1 MADNDNG
8 DLDPRRNETQQ
19 DDADD
24 GPLLSFDFDE
34 EPMPHWSEPGSG
46 EKPDGGDRPDP
57 PEIDVTTQGKSR
69 LFPQLPDDPH
79 LVDTSDTGLLDAV
92 RSDTIPTV
100 SPNTEEEFS
109 DASRLSAEEAAKTSG
124 RTSETNTESGTDEFF
139 QDEVSTDEL
148 FGESLFEDEEVFDEE
163 LFDDAPIIGGNDG
176 DEGPVF
182 DTGPID
188 EVGIQER
195 GNDRTD
201 GVISANEG
209 AEPDNELR
217 IENEEVELVETPVD
231 ADSLSA
237 SEASESVEEPT
248 AELVLDEETP
258 QLTEEEVELVETPVD
273 ADSLSASE
281 ASESVEEPIAE
292 LVLDEETPQ
301 LTEQE
306 IEKQEIGIEKDDALT
321 LSTEQ
326 RRVEEQTKP
335 SPRVIELFDTPP
347 SQRIMASVDEH
358 QRGPN
363 EQRQDREGGDLTDF
377 DGPAPHWREGRQDY
391 EESTSMNE
399 DDRVVTHGSA
409 KSDNQDG
416 GGRSS
421 GRNLPVAIAVGL
433 ALAAAFFGLLKVG
446 PWAILIMVLAALGL
460 AALEFF
466 TSAQNLGYRPA
477 TLLGLAAVVGLSLGA
492 YHRGYEA
499 YPVVFALLV
508 VTGLCWFLFDVESQ
522 HATANFA
529 VTLLGFGWVG
539 GLGSFGALIL
549 AQPHGD
555 AILIGAVIGTISYDV
570 GGYVIGSTT
579 GQSKIAPRVSPNK
592 TYEGLIGGMLLSIVV
607 TTLVLNRFP
616 GIYPWS
622 ESMMNCFW
630 LGVAIALAAPIG
642 DLAQSMIKRDMG
654 VKDMGTLLPGHGGV
668 FDRFDALLFVLPTTY
683 FVADLVL
690 S

>member
-1 MADNDNG
+1 MADSDNG
-8 DLDPRRNETQQ
+8 DLDPRQNETEH
-19 DDADD
+19 DDVDD
-24 GPLLSFDFDE
+24 EPLLSFDFDE

-46 EKPDGGDRPDP
+46 EKPDGGERPDP
-57 PEIDVTTQGKSR
+57 PEIDATTLGRSR

-79 LVDTSDTGLLDAV
+79 LVDTSDTGLMDAV
-92 RSDTIPTV
+92 RSDTVPTV
-100 SPNTEEEFS
+100 SPGTEEELFDTGPLSVEDSTQTIGQTS
-109 DASRLSAEEAAKTSG
+109 DTSHASS
-124 RTSETNTESGTDEFF
+124 TDEFF

-163 LFDDAPIIGGNDG
+163 LFDDAPIIGAAEGDG
-176 DEGPVF
+176 GPVF
-182 DTGPID
+182 DTGPIHEVEVEERD
-188 EVGIQER
+188 EDRSDEAVGVEKDAAPDKDLEIEEEAFEITDPPAEA
-195 GNDRTD
+195 NSLSRTED
-201 GVISANEG
+201 S
-209 AEPDNELR
+209 NELS
-217 IENEEVELVETPVD
+217 ELVG
-231 ADSLSA
+231 
-237 SEASESVEEPT
+237 EPT
-248 AELVLDEETP
+248 AELVLDEQTP
-258 QLTEEEVELVETPVD
+258 QLTQEDVEQQAVGVETD
-273 ADSLSASE
+273 GDLAS
-281 ASESVEEPIAE
+281 SP
-292 LVLDEETPQ
+292 
-301 LTEQE
+301 EQE
-306 IEKQEIGIEKDDALT
+306 RLEQE
-321 LSTEQ
+321 
-326 RRVEEQTKP
+326 VKP

-347 SQRIMASVDEH
+347 SQRIMASADEP
-358 QRGPN
+358 QSEPN
-363 EQRQDREGGDLTDF
+363 EQRRDRDGGDWKDF
-377 DGPAPHWREGRQDY
+377 GGPAPHWREGRQDY
-391 EESTSMNE
+391 EDSTSMNE
-399 DDRVVTHGSA
+399 DDRVVTHSST

-416 GGRSS
+416 AGRSS
-421 GRNLPVAIAVGL
+421 GRNLPVAIVVGL

-446 PWAILIMVLAALGL
+446 PWAILIMVLVALGL

-592 TYEGLIGGMLLSIVV
+592 TYEGLIGGMMLSIVV

-616 GIYPWS
+616 GVYPWS

-630 LGVAIALAAPIG
+630 LGLAIALAAPIG

-690 S
+690 N

>member
-258 QLTEEEVELVETPVD
+258 QLTE
-273 ADSLSASE
+273 
-281 ASESVEEPIAE
+281 
-292 LVLDEETPQ
+292 
-301 LTEQE
+301 QE

-321 LSTEQ
+321 LSAEQ
-326 RRVEEQTKP
+326 RRVEEQTKL

-363 EQRQDREGGDLTDF
+363 EQRQDRESGDLTDF

-446 PWAILIMVLAALGL
+446 PWAILIMVLVALGL

>member
-100 SPNTEEEFS
+100 SSNTEEEFS
-109 DASRLSAEEAAKTSG
+109 DSSRLSAEEAAKTSG

-258 QLTEEEVELVETPVD
+258 QLTG
-273 ADSLSASE
+273 
-281 ASESVEEPIAE
+281 
-292 LVLDEETPQ
+292 
-301 LTEQE
+301 QE
-306 IEKQEIGIEKDDALT
+306 IEKQEIGVEKDDALT

>member
-1 MADNDNG
+1 MADSDNG
-8 DLDPRRNETQQ
+8 DLDPRQNETEH
-19 DDADD
+19 DDVDD
-24 GPLLSFDFDE
+24 EPLLSFDFDE

-46 EKPDGGDRPDP
+46 EKPDGGERPDP
-57 PEIDVTTQGKSR
+57 PEIDATTLGRSR

-79 LVDTSDTGLLDAV
+79 LVDTSDTGLMDAV
-92 RSDTIPTV
+92 RSDTVPTV
-100 SPNTEEEFS
+100 SPGTEEELFDTGPLSVEDSTQISGQTS
-109 DASRLSAEEAAKTSG
+109 DANSAS
-124 RTSETNTESGTDEFF
+124 STDEFF

-163 LFDDAPIIGGNDG
+163 LFDDAPIIGATEGDG
-176 DEGPVF
+176 DPVF
-182 DTGPID
+182 DTGPIHEVEVEERD
-188 EVGIQER
+188 EDRSDQAVGVEKDAAPDKDLEIEEEAFEITDPPAEA
-195 GNDRTD
+195 NSLSRTED
-201 GVISANEG
+201 S
-209 AEPDNELR
+209 NELS
-217 IENEEVELVETPVD
+217 ELVG
-231 ADSLSA
+231 
-237 SEASESVEEPT
+237 EPT
-248 AELVLDEETP
+248 AELVLDEQTP
-258 QLTEEEVELVETPVD
+258 QLTQEDVEQQAVGVETD
-273 ADSLSASE
+273 GDLAS
-281 ASESVEEPIAE
+281 SP
-292 LVLDEETPQ
+292 
-301 LTEQE
+301 EQE
-306 IEKQEIGIEKDDALT
+306 RLEQE
-321 LSTEQ
+321 
-326 RRVEEQTKP
+326 VKP

-347 SQRIMASVDEH
+347 SQRIMASADEP
-358 QRGPN
+358 QSEPN
-363 EQRQDREGGDLTDF
+363 EQRRDRDGGDWKDF
-377 DGPAPHWREGRQDY
+377 GGPAPHWREGRQDY
-391 EESTSMNE
+391 EDSTSMNE
-399 DDRVVTHGSA
+399 DDRVVTHSST

-416 GGRSS
+416 AGRSS
-421 GRNLPVAIAVGL
+421 GRNLPVAIVVGL

-446 PWAILIMVLAALGL
+446 PWAILIMVLVALGL

-592 TYEGLIGGMLLSIVV
+592 TYEGLIGGMMLSIVV

-616 GIYPWS
+616 GVYPWS

-630 LGVAIALAAPIG
+630 LGLAIALAAPIG

-690 S
+690 N

>member
-258 QLTEEEVELVETPVD
+258 QLTE
-273 ADSLSASE
+273 
-281 ASESVEEPIAE
+281 
-292 LVLDEETPQ
+292 
-301 LTEQE
+301 QE

-446 PWAILIMVLAALGL
+446 PWAILIMVLVALGL

>member
-109 DASRLSAEEAAKTSG
+109 DSSRLSAEEAAKTSG

-195 GNDRTD
+195 DNDRTD
-201 GVISANEG
+201 GVISADEG

-258 QLTEEEVELVETPVD
+258 QLTE
-273 ADSLSASE
+273 
-281 ASESVEEPIAE
+281 
-292 LVLDEETPQ
+292 
-301 LTEQE
+301 QE

-321 LSTEQ
+321 LSAEQ
-326 RRVEEQTKP
+326 RRVEEQTKL

-399 DDRVVTHGSA
+399 DDRVVTHGSV

-446 PWAILIMVLAALGL
+446 PWAILIMVLVALGL

>member
-8 DLDPRRNETQQ
+8 DLDPRRNETQL

-109 DASRLSAEEAAKTSG
+109 DSSRLSAEEAAKTSG

-258 QLTEEEVELVETPVD
+258 QLTE
-273 ADSLSASE
+273 
-281 ASESVEEPIAE
+281 
-292 LVLDEETPQ
+292 
-301 LTEQE
+301 QE

-321 LSTEQ
+321 LSAEQ
-326 RRVEEQTKP
+326 RRVEEQTKL

-363 EQRQDREGGDLTDF
+363 EQRQDRESGDLTDF

-446 PWAILIMVLAALGL
+446 PWAILIMVLVALGL

>member
-1 MADNDNG
+1 MADSDNG
-8 DLDPRRNETQQ
+8 DLNPRHDENEN

-46 EKPDGGDRPDP
+46 ERPDGGERPDP
-57 PEIDVTTQGKSR
+57 PEIDATTLGRSR

-79 LVDTSDTGLLDAV
+79 LVDTSDTGLMDAV
-92 RSDTIPTV
+92 RSDTVPTV
-100 SPNTEEEFS
+100 SPSTEEELFDTGPLPVEDPAQTIEQS
-109 DASRLSAEEAAKTSG
+109 
-124 RTSETNTESGTDEFF
+124 SETDSAFNKDQFS

-148 FGESLFEDEEVFDEE
+148 FSESLFEDEEVFDEE
-163 LFDDAPIIGGNDG
+163 LFDEAPIIGGTDR
-176 DEGPVF
+176 DEGLIF
-182 DTGPID
+182 DTGPIN
-188 EVGIQER
+188 EVGIEER
-195 GNDRTD
+195 ADDHSDQAIGAD
-201 GVISANEG
+201 EG
-209 AEPDNELR
+209 AVPNSDLEIEKAGIELT
-217 IENEEVELVETPVD
+217 ETPAE
-231 ADSLSA
+231 ADSPLHIEDSSDPA
-237 SEASESVEEPT
+237 KLVGEPT
-248 AELVLDEETP
+248 AELILGEETS
-258 QLTEEEVELVETPVD
+258 QVTGDDDDKGDTD
-273 ADSLSASE
+273 A
-281 ASESVEEPIAE
+281 
-292 LVLDEETPQ
+292 
-301 LTEQE
+301 
-306 IEKQEIGIEKDDALT
+306 EKDGGPTSTSDQERLERDA
-321 LSTEQ
+321 
-326 RRVEEQTKP
+326 KP

-347 SQRIMASVDEH
+347 SQRVMASADEP
-358 QRGPN
+358 QSGPN
-363 EQRQDREGGDLTDF
+363 EQRNDREGGDWKDF
-377 DGPAPHWREGRQDY
+377 GGPAPHWREGRQDY
-391 EESTSMNE
+391 EESSSMHE
-399 DDRVVTHGSA
+399 DDRVVTHSSV
-409 KSDNQDG
+409 KSDAQEG
-416 GGRSS
+416 QGRSS

-446 PWAILIMVLAALGL
+446 PWAILIMVLVALGL

-477 TLLGLAAVVGLSLGA
+477 TLLGLAGVVGVSLGA

-592 TYEGLIGGMLLSIVV
+592 TYEGLIGGMMLSIVI

-616 GIYPWS
+616 GVFPWS
-622 ESMMNCFW
+622 ESMMDCFW
-630 LGVAIALAAPIG
+630 LGLAIALAAPIG

>member
-24 GPLLSFDFDE
+24 GPLLSFYFDE

-248 AELVLDEETP
+248 
-258 QLTEEEVELVETPVD
+258 
-273 ADSLSASE
+273 
-281 ASESVEEPIAE
+281 AE

>member
-258 QLTEEEVELVETPVD
+258 QLTG
-273 ADSLSASE
+273 
-281 ASESVEEPIAE
+281 
-292 LVLDEETPQ
+292 
-301 LTEQE
+301 QE
-306 IEKQEIGIEKDDALT
+306 IEKQEIGVEKDDALT
-321 LSTEQ
+321 LSAEQ

>member
-1 MADNDNG
+1 MADSDNG
-8 DLDPRRNETQQ
+8 DLDPRQNETEH
-19 DDADD
+19 DDVDD
-24 GPLLSFDFDE
+24 EPLLSFDFDE

-46 EKPDGGDRPDP
+46 EKPDGGERPDP
-57 PEIDVTTQGKSR
+57 PEIDATTLGRSR

-79 LVDTSDTGLLDAV
+79 LVDTSDTGLMDAV
-92 RSDTIPTV
+92 RSDTVPTV
-100 SPNTEEEFS
+100 SPGTEEELFDTGPLSVEDSTQTIGQTS
-109 DASRLSAEEAAKTSG
+109 DTSHASS
-124 RTSETNTESGTDEFF
+124 TDEFF

-163 LFDDAPIIGGNDG
+163 LFDDAPIIGAAEGDG
-176 DEGPVF
+176 GPVF
-182 DTGPID
+182 DTGPIHEVEVEERD
-188 EVGIQER
+188 EDRSDEAVGVEKDAAPDKDLEIEEEAFEIA
-195 GNDRTD
+195 NPPAEANSLSRTED
-201 GVISANEG
+201 S
-209 AEPDNELR
+209 NELS
-217 IENEEVELVETPVD
+217 ELVG
-231 ADSLSA
+231 
-237 SEASESVEEPT
+237 EPT
-248 AELVLDEETP
+248 AELVLDEQTP
-258 QLTEEEVELVETPVD
+258 QLTQEDVEQQAVGVETD
-273 ADSLSASE
+273 GDLAS
-281 ASESVEEPIAE
+281 SP
-292 LVLDEETPQ
+292 
-301 LTEQE
+301 EQE
-306 IEKQEIGIEKDDALT
+306 RLEQE
-321 LSTEQ
+321 
-326 RRVEEQTKP
+326 VKP

-347 SQRIMASVDEH
+347 SQRIMASADEP
-358 QRGPN
+358 QSEPN
-363 EQRQDREGGDLTDF
+363 EQRRDRDGGDWKDF
-377 DGPAPHWREGRQDY
+377 GGPAPHWREGRQDY
-391 EESTSMNE
+391 EDSTSMNE
-399 DDRVVTHGSA
+399 DDRVVTHSST

-416 GGRSS
+416 AGRSS
-421 GRNLPVAIAVGL
+421 GRNLPVAIVVGL

-446 PWAILIMVLAALGL
+446 PWAILIMVLVALGL

-592 TYEGLIGGMLLSIVV
+592 TYEGLIGGMMLSIVV

-616 GIYPWS
+616 GVYPWS

-630 LGVAIALAAPIG
+630 LGLAIALAAPIG

-690 S
+690 N

>member
-1 MADNDNG
+1 MADSDNG
-8 DLDPRRNETQQ
+8 DLDPRQNETEH
-19 DDADD
+19 DDVDD
-24 GPLLSFDFDE
+24 EPLLSFDFDE

-46 EKPDGGDRPDP
+46 EKPDGGERPDP
-57 PEIDVTTQGKSR
+57 PEIDATTLGRSR

-79 LVDTSDTGLLDAV
+79 LVDTSDTGLMDAV
-92 RSDTIPTV
+92 RSDTVPTV
-100 SPNTEEEFS
+100 SPGTEEELFDTGPLSVEDSTQISGQTS
-109 DASRLSAEEAAKTSG
+109 DANSAS
-124 RTSETNTESGTDEFF
+124 STDEFF

-163 LFDDAPIIGGNDG
+163 LFDDAPIIGATEGDG
-176 DEGPVF
+176 GPVF
-182 DTGPID
+182 DTGPIHEVEVEERD
-188 EVGIQER
+188 EDRSDEAVGVEK
-195 GNDRTD
+195 D
-201 GVISANEG
+201 VA
-209 AEPDNELR
+209 PDNDLEIEEEAFEITDPPAEANSLSRTEDSNELS
-217 IENEEVELVETPVD
+217 ELVG
-231 ADSLSA
+231 
-237 SEASESVEEPT
+237 EPT
-248 AELVLDEETP
+248 TELVLDEQTP
-258 QLTEEEVELVETPVD
+258 QLTQEDVEQQAVGVET
-273 ADSLSASE
+273 DSDLAS
-281 ASESVEEPIAE
+281 SP
-292 LVLDEETPQ
+292 
-301 LTEQE
+301 EQE
-306 IEKQEIGIEKDDALT
+306 RLEQE
-321 LSTEQ
+321 
-326 RRVEEQTKP
+326 VKP

-347 SQRIMASVDEH
+347 SQRIMASADEP
-358 QRGPN
+358 QSEPN
-363 EQRQDREGGDLTDF
+363 EQRRDRDGGDWKDF
-377 DGPAPHWREGRQDY
+377 GGPAPHWREGRQDY
-391 EESTSMNE
+391 EDSTSMNE
-399 DDRVVTHGSA
+399 DDRVVTHSST

-416 GGRSS
+416 AGRSS
-421 GRNLPVAIAVGL
+421 GRNLPVAIVVGL

-446 PWAILIMVLAALGL
+446 PWAILIMVLVALGL

-592 TYEGLIGGMLLSIVV
+592 TYEGLIGGMMLSIVV

-616 GIYPWS
+616 GVYPWS

-630 LGVAIALAAPIG
+630 LGLAIALAAPIG

-690 S
+690 N

>member
-109 DASRLSAEEAAKTSG
+109 DSSRLSAEETAKTSG

-217 IENEEVELVETPVD
+217 IENEEVELVETSVD
-231 ADSLSA
+231 ADSLSSSEA
-237 SEASESVEEPT
+237 FSEASESVEEPT
-248 AELVLDEETP
+248 
-258 QLTEEEVELVETPVD
+258 
-273 ADSLSASE
+273 
-281 ASESVEEPIAE
+281 AE

-321 LSTEQ
+321 LSAEQ
-326 RRVEEQTKP
+326 RRVEEQTKL

-347 SQRIMASVDEH
+347 SQRIMASVGEH

-363 EQRQDREGGDLTDF
+363 EQRQDRESGDLTDF

-399 DDRVVTHGSA
+399 DDRVVTHGSV

-446 PWAILIMVLAALGL
+446 PWAILIMVLVALGL

>member
-1 MADNDNG
+1 MADSDNG
-8 DLDPRRNETQQ
+8 DLDPRQNETEH
-19 DDADD
+19 DDVDD
-24 GPLLSFDFDE
+24 EPLLSFDFDE

-46 EKPDGGDRPDP
+46 EKPDGGERPDP
-57 PEIDVTTQGKSR
+57 PEIDATTMGRSR

-79 LVDTSDTGLLDAV
+79 LVDTSDTGLMDAV

-100 SPNTEEEFS
+100 SPGTEEELFDTGPLSVEDSTQISGQTS
-109 DASRLSAEEAAKTSG
+109 DANSAS
-124 RTSETNTESGTDEFF
+124 STDEFF

-163 LFDDAPIIGGNDG
+163 LFDDAPIIGGTEGDG
-176 DEGPVF
+176 GPVF
-182 DTGPID
+182 DTGPIHEVEVEERDEDRSD
-188 EVGIQER
+188 EVV
-195 GNDRTD
+195 
-201 GVISANEG
+201 GVEKDA
-209 AEPDNELR
+209 APDNDLEKEEEEFEITDPPAETNSLTR
-217 IENEEVELVETPVD
+217 IEDSNELSELVG
-231 ADSLSA
+231 
-237 SEASESVEEPT
+237 EPT
-248 AELVLDEETP
+248 AELVLDEQTP
-258 QLTEEEVELVETPVD
+258 QLAQEDVEQQAVGVETESD
-273 ADSLSASE
+273 SAS
-281 ASESVEEPIAE
+281 SP
-292 LVLDEETPQ
+292 
-301 LTEQE
+301 EQE
-306 IEKQEIGIEKDDALT
+306 RLEQE
-321 LSTEQ
+321 
-326 RRVEEQTKP
+326 VKP

-347 SQRIMASVDEH
+347 SQRIMARADEA
-358 QRGPN
+358 QSEPN
-363 EQRQDREGGDLTDF
+363 EQRRDRDGGDWKDF
-377 DGPAPHWREGRQDY
+377 GGPAPHWREGRQDY
-391 EESTSMNE
+391 EDSTSMNE
-399 DDRVVTHGSA
+399 DDRVVTHSST

-416 GGRSS
+416 AGRSS
-421 GRNLPVAIAVGL
+421 GRNLPVAIVVGL

-446 PWAILIMVLAALGL
+446 PWAILIMVLVALGL

-549 AQPHGD
+549 AEPHGD

-592 TYEGLIGGMLLSIVV
+592 TYEGLIGGMMLSIVV

-616 GIYPWS
+616 GVYPWS

-630 LGVAIALAAPIG
+630 LGLAIALAAPIG

-690 S
+690 N

>member
-109 DASRLSAEEAAKTSG
+109 DSSRLSAEEAAKTSG

-258 QLTEEEVELVETPVD
+258 QLTE
-273 ADSLSASE
+273 
-281 ASESVEEPIAE
+281 
-292 LVLDEETPQ
+292 
-301 LTEQE
+301 QE

-409 KSDNQDG
+409 KSDIQDG
-416 GGRSS
+416 GRRPS

>member
-1 MADNDNG
+1 MADSDNG
-8 DLDPRRNETQQ
+8 DLDPRQNETEH
-19 DDADD
+19 DDVDD
-24 GPLLSFDFDE
+24 EPLLSFDFDE

-46 EKPDGGDRPDP
+46 EKPDGGERPDP
-57 PEIDVTTQGKSR
+57 PEIDATTLGRSR

-79 LVDTSDTGLLDAV
+79 LVDTSDTGLMDAV
-92 RSDTIPTV
+92 RSDTVPTV
-100 SPNTEEEFS
+100 SPGTEEELFDTGPLSVEDSTQISGQTS
-109 DASRLSAEEAAKTSG
+109 DANSAS
-124 RTSETNTESGTDEFF
+124 STDEFF

-163 LFDDAPIIGGNDG
+163 LFDDAPIIGATEGDG
-176 DEGPVF
+176 GPVF
-182 DTGPID
+182 DTGPIREVEVEERD
-188 EVGIQER
+188 E
-195 GNDRTD
+195 DRSDEAAGVEKDAAPDKDLEIEEEAFEITD
-201 GVISANEG
+201 PPAEANSLSRT
-209 AEPDNELR
+209 ADSNELS
-217 IENEEVELVETPVD
+217 ELVG
-231 ADSLSA
+231 
-237 SEASESVEEPT
+237 EPT
-248 AELVLDEETP
+248 AELVLDEQTP
-258 QLTEEEVELVETPVD
+258 QLTQEDVEQQAVGVETD
-273 ADSLSASE
+273 GDLAS
-281 ASESVEEPIAE
+281 SP
-292 LVLDEETPQ
+292 
-301 LTEQE
+301 EQE
-306 IEKQEIGIEKDDALT
+306 RLEQE
-321 LSTEQ
+321 
-326 RRVEEQTKP
+326 VKP

-347 SQRIMASVDEH
+347 SQRIMASADEP
-358 QRGPN
+358 QSEPN
-363 EQRQDREGGDLTDF
+363 EQRRDRDGGDWKDF
-377 DGPAPHWREGRQDY
+377 GGPAPHWREGRQDY
-391 EESTSMNE
+391 EDSTSMNE
-399 DDRVVTHGSA
+399 DDRVVTHSST

-416 GGRSS
+416 AGRSS
-421 GRNLPVAIAVGL
+421 GRNLPVAIVVGL

-446 PWAILIMVLAALGL
+446 PWAILIMVLVALGL

-592 TYEGLIGGMLLSIVV
+592 TYEGLIGGMMLSIVV

-616 GIYPWS
+616 GVYPWS

-630 LGVAIALAAPIG
+630 LGLAIALAAPIG

-690 S
+690 N

>member
-109 DASRLSAEEAAKTSG
+109 DSSRLSAEEAAKTSG

-195 GNDRTD
+195 DNDRTD
-201 GVISANEG
+201 VVISADEG

-217 IENEEVELVETPVD
+217 IENEEVELVETSVD
-231 ADSLSA
+231 ADSLSSSEA
-237 SEASESVEEPT
+237 FSEASESVEEPT
-248 AELVLDEETP
+248 
-258 QLTEEEVELVETPVD
+258 
-273 ADSLSASE
+273 
-281 ASESVEEPIAE
+281 AE

-321 LSTEQ
+321 LSAEQ
-326 RRVEEQTKP
+326 RRVEEQTKL

-363 EQRQDREGGDLTDF
+363 EQRQDRESGDLTDF

-399 DDRVVTHGSA
+399 DDRVVTHGSV

-446 PWAILIMVLAALGL
+446 PWAILIMVLVALGL

-690 S
+690 N

>member
-109 DASRLSAEEAAKTSG
+109 DSSRLSAEEAAKTSG

-195 GNDRTD
+195 DNDRTD
-201 GVISANEG
+201 VVISADEG
-209 AEPDNELR
+209 AEPDNGLR
-217 IENEEVELVETPVD
+217 IENEEVELVETSVD
-231 ADSLSA
+231 ADSLSSSEA
-237 SEASESVEEPT
+237 FSEASESVEEPT
-248 AELVLDEETP
+248 
-258 QLTEEEVELVETPVD
+258 
-273 ADSLSASE
+273 
-281 ASESVEEPIAE
+281 AE

>member
-1 MADNDNG
+1 MADSDNG
-8 DLDPRRNETQQ
+8 DLDPRQNETEH

-46 EKPDGGDRPDP
+46 EKPDGGERPDP
-57 PEIDVTTQGKSR
+57 PELDATTLGRSR

-79 LVDTSDTGLLDAV
+79 LVDTSDTGLMDAV
-92 RSDTIPTV
+92 RSDTVPTV
-100 SPNTEEEFS
+100 SPGTEEELFDTGPLSVEDSTQISGQTS
-109 DASRLSAEEAAKTSG
+109 DANSAS
-124 RTSETNTESGTDEFF
+124 STDEFF

-163 LFDDAPIIGGNDG
+163 LFDDAPIIGAAEGDG
-176 DEGPVF
+176 GPVF
-182 DTGPID
+182 DTGPIHEVEVEERD
-188 EVGIQER
+188 EDRSDEAVGVEK
-195 GNDRTD
+195 D
-201 GVISANEG
+201 A
-209 AEPDNELR
+209 APDNDLEIEEEAFEITDPPAEANSLSRTEDSNELS
-217 IENEEVELVETPVD
+217 ELVG
-231 ADSLSA
+231 
-237 SEASESVEEPT
+237 EPT
-248 AELVLDEETP
+248 AELVLDEQTP
-258 QLTEEEVELVETPVD
+258 QLTQEDIEQKAVGVET
-273 ADSLSASE
+273 DSDLAS
-281 ASESVEEPIAE
+281 SP
-292 LVLDEETPQ
+292 
-301 LTEQE
+301 EQE
-306 IEKQEIGIEKDDALT
+306 RLEQE
-321 LSTEQ
+321 
-326 RRVEEQTKP
+326 VKP

-347 SQRIMASVDEH
+347 SQRIMASADEP
-358 QRGPN
+358 QSEPN
-363 EQRQDREGGDLTDF
+363 EQRRDRDGGDWKDF
-377 DGPAPHWREGRQDY
+377 GGPAPHWREGRQDY
-391 EESTSMNE
+391 EDSTSMNE
-399 DDRVVTHGSA
+399 DDRVVTHSST

-416 GGRSS
+416 AGRSS
-421 GRNLPVAIAVGL
+421 GRNLPVAIVVGL

-446 PWAILIMVLAALGL
+446 PWAILIMVLVALGL

-508 VTGLCWFLFDVESQ
+508 VTGFCWFLFDVESQ

-592 TYEGLIGGMLLSIVV
+592 TYEGLIGGMMLSIVV

-616 GIYPWS
+616 GVYPWS

-630 LGVAIALAAPIG
+630 LGLAIALAAPIG

-690 S
+690 N

>member
-109 DASRLSAEEAAKTSG
+109 DSSRLSAEEAAKTSG

-258 QLTEEEVELVETPVD
+258 QLTG
-273 ADSLSASE
+273 
-281 ASESVEEPIAE
+281 
-292 LVLDEETPQ
+292 
-301 LTEQE
+301 QE
-306 IEKQEIGIEKDDALT
+306 IEKQEIGVEKDDALT
-321 LSTEQ
+321 LSAEQ